1 MTDDKWNFAVIA
13 RLRTL
18 YSEKTSTKE
27 IATILSDETG
37 QVFTRS
43 GVGGKISR
51 LGLRSP
57 FKKQP
62 SRKPRVIS
70 PRAKPPPPPFVP
82 RERHAGKPIPLLQL
96 KEASCRW
103 PVAEE
108 DGLQLFCGQDA
119 VGTYCS
125 EHAKKAFNR

>member
-13 RLRTL
+13 RLKTL
-18 YSEKTSTKE
+18 HSEKTSTKE
-27 IATILSDETG
+27 IAAILSDETG

-43 GVGGKISR
+43 GVAGKISR
-51 LGLRSP
+51 LGLR
-57 FKKQP
+57 FGQQRP
-62 SRKPRVIS
+62 SLKLRVIS

-119 VGTYCS
+119 VGTYCP